1 MYKLWV
7 DGSCSGRKG
16 GWAIVG
22 SFGDIPVEAHG
33 FEDDTTNN
41 RMELTALIEALKLVG
56 DDLAVIMLD
65 SDYVKN
71 GTESWMA
78 GWKKRNWKTKDGGQV
93 LNKDLWLIVDSL
105 YDGSRHTLKHVAS
118 DDNLAHVNSVDA
130 RNGKAE
136 KTEATFTVSV
146 RVMENHTRIADR
158 DLVYKLLQGHHY
170 KVEKHGSVLDYHEG
184 ENQVA
189 VLEVI

>member
-22 SFGDIPVEAHG
+22 SFGDIPVEVHG

-41 RMELTALIEALKLVG
+41 RMELTAFIEALKLVG
-56 DDLAVIMLD
+56 GDAATIMLD

-71 GTESWMA
+71 GTETWMN
-78 GWKKRNWKTKDGGQV
+78 GWKRRNWKTKDGGQV
-93 LNKDLWLIVDSL
+93 LNKDLWLIIDSL
-105 YDGSRHTLKHVAS
+105 YDDKRHQLRHVAS

-136 KTEATFTVSV
+136 KLESVFTTNIRV
-146 RVMENHTRIADR
+146 RENLTKIADM

-170 KVEKHGSVLDYHEG
+170 KVEKRGSVLHYHDG
-184 ENQVA
+184 GDLVA
-189 VLEVI
+189 TLEVI